1 MYVVCGVTTS
11 VVYSVEAVWY
21 SGSRLF
27 CLNLFCELTK
37 MESFANFRKYLM
49 LLCYCPWP

>member
-1 MYVVCGVTTS
+1 MYVVCGDTTS

-37 MESFANFRKYLM
+37 WNRLLTLESI
-49 LLCYCPWP
+49 